1 MGEVIEILE
10 SGNSEEKI
18 KTLENLSNTDSYEII
33 QKMIDCLDDDDIR
46 VRGES
51 FSSLIL
57 NKNKITDFIIARLK
71 DSRKNI
77 RGFGSLV
84 LANRDDTSAIESIM
98 ELTKDERSMVRS
110 CALGALGHLKAKQAK
125 DTVHKCILDE
135 NIEVRKSAL
144 QAMIDLEEKI
154 SENEIIEISKEKDAE
169 VDQLIIKLK
178 NGGPEGI

>member
-1 MGEVIEILE
+1 M
-10 SGNSEEKI
+10 
-18 KTLENLSNTDSYEII
+18 
-33 QKMIDCLDDDDIR
+33 
-46 VRGES
+46 
-51 FSSLIL
+51 
-57 NKNKITDFIIARLK
+57 
-71 DSRKNI
+71 
-77 RGFGSLV
+77 V